1 MTDRQQGS
9 EAPGGEPGSSGTGGH
24 PLLIILSGPSGV
36 GKDAVLSR
44 MRLLDRPFHLTV
56 TITTRPKRPMETD
69 GIDYIFMSKK
79 QFLLMVLKDEFLE
92 HAEVYGNHYG
102 VPKQQVRDAMA
113 AGLDVIIKA
122 DVQGAQTIRALAP
135 EAVAIFLAPTEMSEL
150 EDRLTARLTETPG
163 ALALRLQT
171 ASREMEESQKFDY
184 VVYNP
189 EGRLDEAVVAIE
201 LLVQLEKDR
210 VPPRRVA
217 L

>member
-1 MTDRQQGS
+1 LTDGQSSSG
-9 EAPGGEPGSSGTGGH
+9 GSSSKDSPGH

-56 TITTRPKRPMETD
+56 TVTTRPKRPMETD
-69 GIDYIFMSKK
+69 GIDYIFMSEK
-79 QFLLMVLKDEFLE
+79 QFRLMVLKDEFLE

-171 ASREMEESQKFDY
+171 AAAEMEESQKFDY

-189 EGRLDEAVVAIE
+189 DGRLDEAVVAIE
-201 LLVQLEKDR
+201 RLVRLEKDR
-210 VPPRRVA
+210 VPPRRVT

>member
-1 MTDRQQGS
+1 MSTRRGS
-9 EAPGGEPGSSGTGGH
+9 LVIVSAPSGTGKTTLVERLVETV
-24 PLLIILSGPSGV
+24 PDMVMSRSYTSRPVRSG
-36 GKDAVLSR
+36 
-44 MRLLDRPFHLTV
+44 
-56 TITTRPKRPMETD
+56 ETD
-69 GIDYIFMSKK
+69 GVDYIFMSKNH
-79 QFLLMVLKDEFLE
+79 FRLMVLNDEFLE

-102 VPKQQVRDAMA
+102 VPKQQVKDAMA

-150 EDRLTARLTETPG
+150 EDRLTARLTETPD

-171 ASREMEESQKFDY
+171 ASREMEESQNFDY

-189 EGRLDEAVVAIE
+189 DGRLDEAVVAIE
-201 LLVQLEKDR
+201 RLVHLEKER